1 MATFENIIIGAGP
14 YGLSIA
20 AHLRGANVSHAI
32 VGRPM
37 QSWRRH
43 MPAGMALKSE
53 AFASDFSDPE
63 WRYTL
68 ERFNAWRGIAYS
80 RKGVPIPIADFIDY
94 ADWFQRQAAP
104 EIWDVTLRN
113 LRSTGNGFEL
123 MLDDRQVLAKRVIV
137 ATGHLAF
144 RYLPQALLPHAHA
157 AGALVSHSA
166 DHRDLAEFSG
176 RDVTVIGCG
185 QSGLETAA
193 LLQEAGANVRLLAR
207 APAVDWNPDLD
218 QSSSLLARLR
228 QPESGLGPGWRSLF
242 FAEAPRL
249 FLRLPAGRRRH
260 MLASAHAPAGAWW
273 LKDRVV
279 GKVPLLTSHQAIAA
293 AERGGRLELSVRT
306 DRDGVEKIEK
316 IVTDHV
322 ITATGYRVDLSRV
335 AFLDAALRGAIRTA
349 DGAPVL
355 NSVFESSVPGLH
367 FVGLASAPSFG
378 PVMRFVCGARHAAAI
393 LTSHIR
399 SAARQ
404 HSRPVSTALGAKT
417 AVR

>member
-37 QSWRRH
+37 ESWRRH

-63 WRYTL
+63 RRYTL
-68 ERFNAWRGIAYS
+68 ERFNAWRGSAYS
-80 RKGVPIPIADFIDY
+80 RKGAPIPIADFIDY
-94 ADWFQRQAAP
+94 ADWFQRQAVP
-104 EIWDVTLRN
+104 EIRDATLRS
-113 LRSTGNGFEL
+113 LRWTGNGFEL
-123 MLDDRQVLAKRVIV
+123 TLDDRQVLAKRVIV

-144 RYLPQALLPHAHA
+144 RHLPQALLPH

-166 DHRDLAEFSG
+166 DHRDLAKFSG
-176 RDVTVIGCG
+176 CDVTVIGCG

-193 LLQEAGANVRLLAR
+193 LLHEAGANVRLLAR

-218 QSSSLLARLR
+218 QSGSLLARLR

-279 GKVPLLTSHQAIAA
+279 GKVPLLTSHEPIAA
-293 AERGGRLELSVRT
+293 AEHGGRLELSVRT

-322 ITATGYRVDLSRV
+322 IAATGYRVDLGCV
-335 AFLDAALRGAIRTA
+335 AFLDAALRGAIKTA

-355 NSVFESSVPGLH
+355 NSAFESSVPGLH
-367 FVGLASAPSFG
+367 FVGLASALSFG

-393 LTSHIR
+393 LASHLR
-399 SAARQ
+399 SSARQ
-404 HSRPVSTALGAKT
+404 RSSSVSSALGAKT
-417 AVR
+417 TVR

>member
-14 YGLSIA
+14 YGLSVA

-37 QSWRRH
+37 ESWRRH

-53 AFASDFSDPE
+53 AFASGFSDPE
-63 WRYTL
+63 RRYTL
-68 ERFNAWRGIAYS
+68 ARFHAWRGTAYS
-80 RKGVPIPIADFIDY
+80 RKGVPIAIADFIDY
-94 ADWFQRQAAP
+94 ADWFQRQAVP
-104 EIWDVTLRN
+104 EIWDATLRN
-113 LRSTGNGFEL
+113 LRWTGNGFEL
-123 MLDDRQVLAKRVIV
+123 TLDDRQVLAKRVII

-144 RYLPQALLPHAHA
+144 RHLPQALSPHAHA
-157 AGALVSHSA
+157 VGALVSHSA
-166 DHRDLAEFSG
+166 DHRDLAKFSG

-193 LLQEAGANVRLLAR
+193 LLHEAGANVRLLAR

-218 QSSSLLARLR
+218 RSGSLLTRLR

-249 FLRLPAGRRRH
+249 FAMLPAGRRRH
-260 MLASAHAPAGAWW
+260 MLATAHAPAGAWW
-273 LKDRVV
+273 LKNRVV
-279 GKVPLLTSHQAIAA
+279 GKFPLLTSHEAIAA

-306 DRDGVEKIEK
+306 DGDGVKK

-322 ITATGYRVDLSRV
+322 IAATGYRVDLGRV

-367 FVGLASAPSFG
+367 FVGLASALSFG

-393 LTSHIR
+393 LASHLR
-399 SAARQ
+399 SSARQ
-404 HSRPVSTALGAKT
+404 RSSSVSTALGAKT
-417 AVR
+417 VAR